1 MDPFVQHKGI
11 VVPLDRINVDTDA
24 IMPKEFIK
32 RVDRTGY
39 GQFLFY
45 YWRYLPNGNENTDFI
60 LNQEPYRKATILLAR
75 KNFGCGSSRE
85 HAPWGLQDYGFKVL
99 IAPSFGDIFYN
110 NCLKIGLLPVVLN
123 NNEVEELFHLTM
135 ENKGLKLTVDLQEM
149 KIGTEYGH
157 QYNFNLD
164 AFAREKLLKGLD
176 DIAITQTRDQFIKIY
191 EQKHKVFFRI
201 P

>member
-1 MDPFVQHKGI
+1 MLESLCKRKEGQSGSFVQHKGI

-75 KNFGCGSSRE
+75 KNFGCGSSRNML
-85 HAPWGLQDYGFKVL
+85 HGDYKIMVL
-99 IAPSFGDIFYN
+99 K
-110 NCLKIGLLPVVLN
+110 C
-123 NNEVEELFHLTM
+123 
-135 ENKGLKLTVDLQEM
+135 
-149 KIGTEYGH
+149 
-157 QYNFNLD
+157 
-164 AFAREKLLKGLD
+164 
-176 DIAITQTRDQFIKIY
+176 
-191 EQKHKVFFRI
+191 
-201 P
+201 

>member
-110 NCLKIGLLPVVLN
+110 NCLKIGLLPVVLA
-123 NNEVEELFHLTM
+123 NNEVEELFDLTM

-149 KIGTEYGH
+149 KISTEYGH
-157 QYNFNLD
+157 KYNFDLD
-164 AFAREKLLKGLD
+164 DFAREKLLKGLD
-176 DIAITQTRDQFIKIY
+176 DIAITQTLDQFIKTY